1 MKNFNKIIL
10 SLGSNIGDKKSN
22 LETAI
27 NEINK
32 FSTIKKVSSIYQSDP
47 ILLKDQENF
56 FNLVLEIEYKKSAI
70 ELLETTK
77 DVERRMGRKKTVKY
91 GPRII
96 DIDIVFFNNQI
107 INSKDLVIPHYDWSN
122 RVFVVKP
129 LCELFKEFNMQD
141 YKLDVHKICLLY
153 TSPSPRDGQISR
165 MPSSA

>member
-27 NEINK
+27 NQINQ
-32 FSTIKKVSSIYQSDP
+32 FSTIKKISSIYESDP
-47 ILLKDQENF
+47 ILFEDQDNF
-56 FNLVLEIEYKKSAI
+56 FNLVLEIDYKKSVI
-70 ELLETTK
+70 QLLETTK
-77 DVERRMGRKKTVKY
+77 DIERRMGRKKTVKY

-107 INSKDLVIPHYDWSN
+107 VNSKDLVIPHYDWSN

-129 LCELFKEFNMQD
+129 LSELFNEFNMQD
-141 YKLDVHKICLLY
+141 YKLDIQKINKVGRVN
-153 TSPSPRDGQISR
+153 TK
-165 MPSSA
+165 

>member
-27 NEINK
+27 NQINK
-32 FSTIKKVSSIYQSDP
+32 FSAIKKISSIYESEP
-47 ILLKDQENF
+47 ILLKDQDNF
-56 FNLVLEIEYKKSAI
+56 YNLILEIDYKKSVI
-70 ELLETTK
+70 ELLESTK

-96 DIDIVFFNNQI
+96 DIDIVFFNNKI
-107 INSKDLVIPHYDWSN
+107 VNSKDLVIPHYDWSN

-129 LCELFKEFNMQD
+129 LSELFKEFNMQD
-141 YKLDVHKICLLY
+141 YKLDVQKINKVGMVN
-153 TSPSPRDGQISR
+153 TN
-165 MPSSA
+165 

>member
-32 FSTIKKVSSIYQSDP
+32 FSTIKKTSSIYESDP
-47 ILLKDQENF
+47 ILLKNQDNF
-56 FNLVLEIEYKKSAI
+56 FNLVLEIDYKKTVI

-77 DVERRMGRKKTVKY
+77 DVEKRMGRKKTVKY
-91 GPRII
+91 GPRVI

-107 INSKDLVIPHYDWSN
+107 VNSKDLVIPHYDWSN

-129 LCELFKEFNMQD
+129 LCELFKEFNMKD
-141 YKLDVHKICLLY
+141 YKLDVQKISKVGNVN
-153 TSPSPRDGQISR
+153 TN
-165 MPSSA
+165 

>member
-77 DVERRMGRKKTVKY
+77 DVERRTGRKKTVKY

-96 DIDIVFFNNQI
+96 DTVFVFFNNQI
-107 INSKDLVIPHYDWSN
+107 VNSKDLVIPHYDWSN

-141 YKLDVHKICLLY
+141 YKLDIQKINKVGRVN
-153 TSPSPRDGQISR
+153 TR
-165 MPSSA
+165 

>member
-70 ELLETTK
+70 KLLETTK

-122 RVFVVKP
+122 RIFVVKP
-129 LCELFKEFNMQD
+129 LCELFKEFNMKD
-141 YKLDVHKICLLY
+141 YKLDVQKINKVGRVN
-153 TSPSPRDGQISR
+153 TN
-165 MPSSA
+165 

>member
-27 NEINK
+27 NQINK
-32 FSTIKKVSSIYQSDP
+32 FSAIKKISSIYESEP
-47 ILLKDQENF
+47 ILLKDQDNF
-56 FNLVLEIEYKKSAI
+56 YNLVLEIDYKKSVI
-70 ELLETTK
+70 ELLESTK

-96 DIDIVFFNNQI
+96 DIDIVFFKNKI
-107 INSKDLVIPHYDWSN
+107 VNSKDLVIPHYDWSN

-129 LCELFKEFNMQD
+129 LSELFKEFSMQD
-141 YKLDVHKICLLY
+141 YKLDVQKINKVGMVN
-153 TSPSPRDGQISR
+153 TN
-165 MPSSA
+165 

>member
-27 NEINK
+27 NQINK
-32 FSTIKKVSSIYQSDP
+32 FSTIKKISSIYQSDP

-107 INSKDLVIPHYDWSN
+107 VNSKDLVFPIT
-122 RVFVVKP
+122 
-129 LCELFKEFNMQD
+129 
-141 YKLDVHKICLLY
+141 I
-153 TSPSPRDGQISR
+153 GQIEFLL
-165 MPSSA
+165 

>member
-27 NEINK
+27 NQINQ
-32 FSTIKKVSSIYQSDP
+32 FSTIKKISSIYESDP
-47 ILLKDQENF
+47 ILLKDQDNF
-56 FNLVLEIEYKKSAI
+56 FNLVLEIDYKKTVI

-107 INSKDLVIPHYDWSN
+107 VNSKDLIIPHYDWSN

-129 LCELFKEFNMQD
+129 LSELFKEFNMQD
-141 YKLDVHKICLLY
+141 YKLDIQKINKVGRVN
-153 TSPSPRDGQISR
+153 TK
-165 MPSSA
+165 

>member
-27 NEINK
+27 NQINK
-32 FSTIKKVSSIYQSDP
+32 FSTIKKISSIYESDP
-47 ILLKDQENF
+47 ILLKDQDNF
-56 FNLVLEIEYKKSAI
+56 FNLVLEIDYKKTVI

-77 DVERRMGRKKTVKY
+77 DVEKRMGRKKTLKY

-107 INSKDLVIPHYDWSN
+107 VNSEDLVIPHYDWSN

-141 YKLDVHKICLLY
+141 YKLDFQKINKVGRVN
-153 TSPSPRDGQISR
+153 TN
-165 MPSSA
+165 

>member
-10 SLGSNIGDKKSN
+10 SLGSNIDDRKLN
-22 LETAI
+22 LENAVR
-27 NEINK
+27 EISK
-32 FSTIKKVSSIYQSDP
+32 IAKLIKISSIYESDP
-47 ILLKDQENF
+47 ILLKDQDNF
-56 FNLVLEIEYKKSAI
+56 FNLVLEIDYKKTVI

-107 INSKDLVIPHYDWSN
+107 VNSKDLVIPHYDWSN

-141 YKLDVHKICLLY
+141 YKIDIQKINKVGRVN
-153 TSPSPRDGQISR
+153 TK
-165 MPSSA
+165 

>member
-10 SLGSNIGDKKSN
+10 SLGSNIGNKKSN
-22 LETAI
+22 LENAV

-32 FSTIKKVSSIYQSDP
+32 FSTVNKISSIYESDP

-56 FNLVLEIEYKKSAI
+56 FNLVLEIDYKKSVN

-77 DVERRMGRKKTVKY
+77 DIERRMGRKKTVKY

-107 INSKDLVIPHYDWSN
+107 VN
-122 RVFVVKP
+122 
-129 LCELFKEFNMQD
+129 
-141 YKLDVHKICLLY
+141 CLLY
-153 TSPSPRDGQISR
+153 TSPSPRDV
-165 MPSSA
+165 

>member
-56 FNLVLEIEYKKSAI
+56 FNLVLEIEYKKSPI

-122 RVFVVKP
+122 RIFVVKP
-129 LCELFKEFNMQD
+129 LCELFREFNMED
-141 YKLDVHKICLLY
+141 YELDIQKINKVGRVN
-153 TSPSPRDGQISR
+153 TN
-165 MPSSA
+165 

>member
-32 FSTIKKVSSIYQSDP
+32 FSTIKKVSSIYKSDP

-107 INSKDLVIPHYDWSN
+107 VNSKDLVIPHYDWSN

-141 YKLDVHKICLLY
+141 YKFDAQKINKVGSVN
-153 TSPSPRDGQISR
+153 TN
-165 MPSSA
+165 

>member
-122 RVFVVKP
+122 RIFVVKP
-129 LCELFKEFNMQD
+129 LCELFREFNIKD
-141 YKLDVHKICLLY
+141 YKLDVQKINKVGRVN
-153 TSPSPRDGQISR
+153 TN
-165 MPSSA
+165 

>member
-27 NEINK
+27 NHINK
-32 FSTIKKVSSIYQSDP
+32 FSTIKKISSIYESDP

-96 DIDIVFFNNQI
+96 DIDIVFFDRDH
-107 INSKDLVIPHYDWSN
+107 S
-122 RVFVVKP
+122 
-129 LCELFKEFNMQD
+129 
-141 YKLDVHKICLLY
+141 LD
-153 TSPSPRDGQISR
+153 
-165 MPSSA
+165 

>member
-129 LCELFKEFNMQD
+129 LCELFKEFNLQD
-141 YKLDVHKICLLY
+141 YKLDAQKINKVCRLN
-153 TSPSPRDGQISR
+153 TK
-165 MPSSA
+165 

>member
-27 NEINK
+27 NQINK
-32 FSTIKKVSSIYQSDP
+32 FSTIKKISSIYESEP
-47 ILLKDQENF
+47 ILLKDQDNF
-56 FNLVLEIEYKKSAI
+56 FNLVLEIDYKKSVI

-77 DVERRMGRKKTVKY
+77 DVERRMGRKKTLKY

-107 INSKDLVIPHYDWSN
+107 VNSKDLIVPHYDWAN
-122 RVFVVKP
+122 RVFVVLP
-129 LCELFKEFNMQD
+129 LCELFKEFNMEA
-141 YKLDVHKICLLY
+141 VSY
-153 TSPSPRDGQISR
+153 THLTLPTIRLV
-165 MPSSA
+165 

>member
-27 NEINK
+27 NQINK
-32 FSTIKKVSSIYQSDP
+32 FSAIKKISSIYESEP
-47 ILLKDQENF
+47 ILLKDQDNF
-56 FNLVLEIEYKKSAI
+56 YNLVLEIDYKKSVI
-70 ELLETTK
+70 ELLETIK

-107 INSKDLVIPHYDWSN
+107 VNSIDLVIPHYDWSN

-129 LCELFKEFNMQD
+129 LSELFKEFNMQD
-141 YKLDVHKICLLY
+141 YKLDVQKINKVGMVN
-153 TSPSPRDGQISR
+153 TN
-165 MPSSA
+165 

>member
-27 NEINK
+27 IQIDK
-32 FSTIKKVSSIYQSDP
+32 FSTIKKISSIYESEP
-47 ILLKDQENF
+47 ILLNDQDNF
-56 FNLVLEIEYKKSAI
+56 FNLVLEIDYKKSVI
-70 ELLETTK
+70 ELLKSTK

-96 DIDIVFFNNQI
+96 DIDIIFFNNQLV
-107 INSKDLVIPHYDWSN
+107 NSKDLVVPHYDWSN

-129 LCELFKEFNMQD
+129 LCELFKEFNMKD
-141 YKLDVHKICLLY
+141 YILDVQKI
-153 TSPSPRDGQISR
+153 SKVGRVNIN
-165 MPSSA
+165 

>member
-77 DVERRMGRKKTVKY
+77 DVEKRMGRKKTVKH

-107 INSKDLVIPHYDWSN
+107 LNSKDLVIPHYDWSN

-129 LCELFKEFNMQD
+129 LSELFKEFNMKE
-141 YKLDVHKICLLY
+141 YKLDVQKISKVGSVN
-153 TSPSPRDGQISR
+153 TN
-165 MPSSA
+165 

>member
-10 SLGSNIGDKKSN
+10 SSGSNIGDKKSN

-27 NEINK
+27 NQINQ
-32 FSTIKKVSSIYQSDP
+32 FSTIKKISSIYESDP
-47 ILLKDQENF
+47 IFLKDQDNF
-56 FNLVLEIEYKKSAI
+56 FNLVLEIDYKKTVI

-77 DVERRMGRKKTVKY
+77 DVERRMGRKKIVKY

-107 INSKDLVIPHYDWSN
+107 VNSKDLVIPHYDWSN

-129 LCELFKEFNMQD
+129 LCELFKEFNLQD
-141 YKLDVHKICLLY
+141 YKLDAQKINKVGNVN
-153 TSPSPRDGQISR
+153 TN
-165 MPSSA
+165 

>member
-27 NEINK
+27 NEINE
-32 FSTIKKVSSIYQSDP
+32 FSTIKKISSIYESDP
-47 ILLKDQENF
+47 ILLKDQDNF
-56 FNLVLEIEYKKSAI
+56 FNLVLEIDYKKTVI

-91 GPRII
+91 GPRVI

-107 INSKDLVIPHYDWSN
+107 VNSKDLVIPHYDWSN

-129 LCELFKEFNMQD
+129 LSELFKEFNMQD
-141 YKLDVHKICLLY
+141 YKLDVQKINKVGMVN
-153 TSPSPRDGQISR
+153 TN
-165 MPSSA
+165 

>member
-27 NEINK
+27 NQINQ
-32 FSTIKKVSSIYQSDP
+32 FSTIKKISSIYESDP
-47 ILLKDQENF
+47 ILLKDQDNF
-56 FNLVLEIEYKKSAI
+56 FNLVLEIDYKKSVV

-129 LCELFKEFNMQD
+129 LSELFKEFNMQD
-141 YKLDVHKICLLY
+141 YKLDVQKINKVGMVN
-153 TSPSPRDGQISR
+153 TN
-165 MPSSA
+165 

>member
-27 NEINK
+27 NQINK
-32 FSTIKKVSSIYQSDP
+32 FSAIKKISSIYESEP
-47 ILLKDQENF
+47 ILLKDQDNF
-56 FNLVLEIEYKKSAI
+56 YNLVLEIDYKKSVI
-70 ELLETTK
+70 ELLQSTK

-96 DIDIVFFNNQI
+96 DIDIVFFNNKI
-107 INSKDLVIPHYDWSN
+107 VNSKDLVIPHYDWSN

-129 LCELFKEFNMQD
+129 LSELFKEFNMQD
-141 YKLDVHKICLLY
+141 YKLDVQKINKVGMVN
-153 TSPSPRDGQISR
+153 TN
-165 MPSSA
+165 